1 MPEFSHEQ
9 LLELYKIA
17 IEEYRFQV
25 RLNWDRTAYQL
36 TLNSGLIAI
45 AVGLMK
51 IGSAPLLNLFV
62 GGIFLVGLAAAVV
75 GIQNVLRGHRYYRN
89 TIVKKTLLEDQ
100 LGLTKPVEKYE
111 AGLTMGVGTTTGQ
124 NEQIQILH
132 NTERWLRT
140 STSGNHHLLDCLYLD
155 IVSYSQ
161 RSGRGRVPLAVLAS
175 HCDLTVRGLTCP
187 ATFGRPLR
195 GFLQSLRG

>member
-132 NTERWLRT
+132 NTERWLR
-140 STSGNHHLLDCLYLD
+140 
-155 IVSYSQ
+155 
-161 RSGRGRVPLAVLAS
+161 
-175 HCDLTVRGLTCP
+175 
-187 ATFGRPLR
+187 RPLR
-195 GFLQSLRG
+195 GTITYWIVCILILFLTVNALGVAGSLWLYWHPIVTSQSAD